1 MSFSSR
7 LELLLGTDEEI
18 KKTLKSLLFACLMNG
33 HKLGNI
39 ETEYQLFDISYSKE
53 IEHLSNI
60 IIKVMLSIPEFAR
73 KFSEIFFY
81 RSDNIDFKTTES
93 HNLVGK
99 RKHYFSETTKE
110 LEIWYSENTGNL
122 IPKLTETKQSTK
134 VFLNT
139 ASKVLENIVEL
150 LFEEVKEK
158 LNDTLRNLEK
168 YEFSNR
174 FQEKKGIINRISLDL
189 FISILTSI
197 EIYYKLEKYI
207 QKLQVQTETS
217 LQFTSFLH
225 RLEYQKEIIKRLL
238 ELEDSSPRQYNRYQV
253 ESDILSLIDFYNDNQ
268 NSSIQN
274 NQPLDLFID
283 DLTFNRP

>member
-1 MSFSSR
+1 MDFK
-7 LELLLGTDEEI
+7 EYIYNEI
-18 KKTLKSLLFACLMNG
+18 GK
-33 HKLGNI
+33 I

-60 IIKVMLSIPEFAR
+60 IIKVMLSILEFAQ

-81 RSDNIDFKTTES
+81 RSNYIDFKTTES
-93 HNLVGK
+93 HNHVGK
-99 RKHYFSETTKE
+99 RKHHFSETTKE

-168 YEFSNR
+168 HELPNR
-174 FQEKKGIINRISLDL
+174 FQEKTGIINRISLDL

-225 RLEYQKEIIKRLL
+225 RLEYQKEIIK
-238 ELEDSSPRQYNRYQV
+238 
-253 ESDILSLIDFYNDNQ
+253 
-268 NSSIQN
+268 
-274 NQPLDLFID
+274 
-283 DLTFNRP
+283 